1 MKEPVLPL
9 EGDLLFEIKP
19 LYKDLDFRVLV
30 STVFGLF
37 WFILCIYDV
46 VNHDGD
52 YLIFMSNIFFILFVL
67 GFLCFVF
74 IIIYI
79 YLGIKKGFNDETYKA
94 YYFSD
99 KIIFYRIDNDVDEIY
114 TQKLSK
120 EQIEVKIKE
129 TKVDIESMEKLL
141 ADSGKE
147 YSFDIRLKK
156 IILQKLEKGL
166 NLIENGLGKPH
177 KIEVLFSE
185 IKYFINEENVV
196 KLVEKDD
203 DDENNLIKFYNNLT
217 LSKKYKKYQSDI
229 VEFLNQR
236 ILESAVFEDGDNVN

>member
-9 EGDLLFEIKP
+9 EGDLLFEEKSQYAISFAWIP
-19 LYKDLDFRVLV
+19 VLIFALV
-30 STVFGLF
+30 L
-37 WFILCIYDV
+37 IMNIYDV
-46 VNHDGD
+46 
-52 YLIFMSNIFFILFVL
+52 FMSGVSTLGTFELIYFIFNSIMGVIAWYM
-67 GFLCFVF
+67 
-74 IIIYI
+74 IISMINDV
-79 YLGIKKGFNDETYKA
+79 IKNGFNDETYKG
-94 YYFSD
+94 YYFKD
-99 KIIFYRIDNDVDEIY
+99 KIIFYRISKYVDEIY

-147 YSFDIRLKK
+147 YSFDTMLKI

-196 KLVEKDD
+196 KLVEKND